1 MLCDEIRR
9 LRLAKRITQ
18 ARLADRLGVSKQSVS
33 NWENNNIQPSV
44 ELLEK
49 LADYFAV
56 STDTLLGRH
65 PDTVID
71 ASGLTAGQAA
81 HVRQLIQDLQEANQG
96 RSC

>member
-9 LRLAKRITQ
+9 LRLEQGATQ
-18 ARLADRLGVSKQSVS
+18 VALSEKLGVSKQSVS

-56 STDTLLGRH
+56 STDSLLGREAGFS
-65 PDTVID
+65 
-71 ASGLTAGQAA
+71 ASLQGLTAEQAG
-81 HVRQLIQDLQEANQG
+81 HIRLLIQDLRVAN
-96 RSC
+96 RAKK

>member
-49 LADYFAV
+49 LADYFSV

-71 ASGLTAGQAA
+71 ASGLTAGQTA
-81 HVRQLIQDLQEANQG
+81 HVRQLIQDLQEANPG
-96 RSC
+96 RAC

>member
-71 ASGLTAGQAA
+71 ASGLTAVQTA
-81 HVRQLIQDLQEANQG
+81 HVRQLIQDFQEANQG
-96 RSC
+96 RFR

>member
-56 STDTLLGRH
+56 STDTLLDRH

-71 ASGLTAGQAA
+71 ASGLTAGQTA

>member
-56 STDTLLGRH
+56 STDTRLGRH

-71 ASGLTAGQAA
+71 ASGLTAGQTA

>member
-33 NWENNNIQPSV
+33 NWENNTIQPSV

-71 ASGLTAGQAA
+71 ASGLTAGQTA
-81 HVRQLIQDLQEANQG
+81 HVRQLIQDLQKANQG

>member
-65 PDTVID
+65 LDTVID
-71 ASGLTAGQAA
+71 ASGLTAGQTA

>member
-71 ASGLTAGQAA
+71 ASGLTAGQTAQ
-81 HVRQLIQDLQEANQG
+81 VRQLIQDLQEANQG

>member
-71 ASGLTAGQAA
+71 ASGLTAGQTA
-81 HVRQLIQDLQEANQG
+81 HVRQLIQDLQKANQG

>member
-56 STDTLLGRH
+56 STDTLLGRY

-71 ASGLTAGQAA
+71 ASGLTAEQTS
-81 HVRQLIQDLQEANQG
+81 HIRQLIQDLQEANQI
-96 RSC
+96 RSR

>member
-71 ASGLTAGQAA
+71 ASGLTAGQTA
-81 HVRQLIQDLQEANQG
+81 HVRQLIQDLQEAKPA

>member
-9 LRLAKRITQ
+9 LRQARGITQ

-56 STDTLLGRH
+56 STDALLGRQA
-65 PDTVID
+65 DVLID
-71 ASGLTAGQAA
+71 ASGLTDRQTA
-81 HVRQLIQDLQEANQG
+81 HIRQLIQDLQAANRG
-96 RSC
+96 RPA

>member
-56 STDTLLGRH
+56 STDMLLGRH

-71 ASGLTAGQAA
+71 ASGLTAGQTA